1 MVSFKVKINETTH
14 DLNDIDGTNFIIDA
28 KSKVENIT
36 GVPKSNQKWV
46 YKGRILPDQM
56 TITEANII
64 DGNTVIVMRTAQ
76 PQPVAAD
83 TPSKSPLPSPSQGN
97 SVSPMN
103 AANVP
108 SFMGNVPSTARF
120 DTAMRDLLNQNTDE
134 TVVKTTVSLLLK
146 VISNIISNPLDA
158 KYRRLNRTNAAFSK
172 KVGSVTGGNNCMI
185 ALGFQ
190 IEGEEW
196 VLTPNA

>member
-14 DLNDIDGTNFIIDA
+14 DLNDIDATNFIIDA
-28 KSKVENIT
+28 KSKVESIT

-46 YKGRILPDQM
+46 YKGRILTDQM
-56 TITEANII
+56 TISEANII

-76 PQPVAAD
+76 PAASD
-83 TPSKSPLPSPSQGN
+83 TPSKSPIPSPS
-97 SVSPMN
+97 VSPVN

-108 SFMGNVPSTARF
+108 SFIGTVPSTAKF
-120 DTAMRDLLNQNTDE
+120 DLAMRDLLSSNTDE
-134 TVVKTTVSLLLK
+134 IVVKTTVSLLLK

-190 IEGEEW
+190 VEGEEW
-196 VLTPNA
+196 VLTPNG

>member
-14 DLNDIDGTNFIIDA
+14 DLNDIDSTNFIVDA

-46 YKGRILPDQM
+46 YKGRILTDQM
-56 TITEANII
+56 TISDANII
-64 DGNTVIVMRTAQ
+64 DGNTIIVMRTAQ
-76 PQPVAAD
+76 PQSAASD
-83 TPSKSPLPSPSQGN
+83 TPSKSPIPSPS
-97 SVSPMN
+97 VSPVN

-108 SFMGNVPSTARF
+108 SFIGTVPSTAKF
-120 DTAMRDLLNQNTDE
+120 DSAMRDLLNLNTDE
-134 TVVKTTVSLLLK
+134 TVIKTTVNLLLK

-172 KVGSVTGGNNCMI
+172 KVGSVTGGNNCMT

-190 IEGEEW
+190 VEGEEW
-196 VLTPNA
+196 VLTPNG